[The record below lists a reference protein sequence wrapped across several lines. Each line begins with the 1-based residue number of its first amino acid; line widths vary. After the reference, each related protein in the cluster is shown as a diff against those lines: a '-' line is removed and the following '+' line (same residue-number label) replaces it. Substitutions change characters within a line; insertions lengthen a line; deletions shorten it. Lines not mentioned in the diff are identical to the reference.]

1 MDLVEYLV
9 GYGLVGDFG
18 RFRPARPLAC
28 ARGGRVVVRSPRGL
42 EVGVVLREATPGH
55 VRFLPNSTVGPLL
68 REATPEDDRQEEAMR
83 GHAARLLDRGTALKE
98 SLGLPLELLDAEVLL
113 DGIQAVLHYL
123 RGQECDP
130 RPFVSTLSREFEV
143 QVSLVDL
150 AQPRL
155 EEEAEHHGCGSC
167 GSAGGCGNCG
177 SGGCGSCGS
186 ARPEEVRV
194 HFAELRQ
201 QMKRRHTLL

>member
-9 GYGLVGDFG
+9 GYGLAGDFG
-18 RFRPARPLAC
+18 RFRPGRPLTC

-55 VRFLPNSTVGPLL
+55 ALFLPNSTVGTLL

-83 GHAARLLDRGTALKE
+83 GRAARLLDRGTALTE

-113 DGIQAVLHYL
+113 DGGQAVLHFL

-130 RPFVSTLSREFEV
+130 RPLVSTLSREFEV

-150 AQPRL
+150 AQPR
-155 EEEAEHHGCGSC
+155 EEEEHHGCGNC
-167 GSAGGCGNCG
+167 GSEGGCGSCG

-186 ARPEEVRV
+186 ARPEEVQA

-201 QMKRRHTLL
+201 QMERRYTLL